1 MDYFLKCIRWIPG
14 EISNYTCLLYTSKQ
28 KDAYE
33 IEKMNHGEFDYM
45 IHFVNSKDKYLYC
58 FKDEGCHII
67 YHRFLPED
75 YEDLGL

>member
-1 MDYFLKCIRWIPG
+1 MEEVEALFA
-14 EISNYTCLLYTSKQ
+14 KQ

-45 IHFVNSKDKYLYC
+45 IHFVDSKDKYLYC

-67 YHRFLPED
+67 YHRFEEIHIIYHRFLPED